1 MEQAIQLVVL
11 GVLAAVLAQ
20 IVQTRGFGSFL
31 TLAVCVLAG
40 VAAMQALRPLL
51 AFARRLQQSVGLEYS
66 LLAPLWKVLAITMVS
81 RMGAEICRDAGQ
93 KALGEL
99 VGRGGEILAL
109 CAALPLMEAVL
120 SLLQTLM
127 GGGT

>member
-20 IVQTRGFGSFL
+20 IVQTRGFGPFL

-51 AFARRLQQSVGLEYS
+51 KG
-66 LLAPLWKVLAITMVS
+66 
-81 RMGAEICRDAGQ
+81 
-93 KALGEL
+93 
-99 VGRGGEILAL
+99 GRGV
-109 CAALPLMEAVL
+109 C
-120 SLLQTLM
+120 
-127 GGGT
+127 